1 MLEGM
6 YTAAAGMAAQQ
17 QRLDAVANDLANVN
31 TTGYKKLRVAF
42 RDLVYTEAGPGAAS
56 PAVREGAGSAATL
69 VGRGAAQ
76 GALQRTDRQLD
87 IAVQGPGYLRV
98 TNGNG
103 QQVLTRD
110 GALQLDANN
119 RLTTMHGDTTGVTVP
134 AGTSEEDVDIAT
146 NGNVTV
152 GNQVVGRL
160 DLVTVNNPGALAPQ
174 GDNSFTATAESGAPA
189 AAGANTVVEQGA
201 LEASN
206 VDVADSFTDMIE
218 AQRAFEL
225 GSRAIRMQD
234 QLLEIAN
241 GVKR

>member
-17 QRLDAVANDLANVN
+17 QRLDAVASDLANVN

-42 RDLVYTEAGPGAAS
+42 RDLVYTPTGPGAS
-56 PAVREGAGSAATL
+56 PGVQEGAGSAATL

-76 GALQRTDRQLD
+76 GALQRTDRPLD
-87 IAVQGPGYLRV
+87 VAVQGPGYLRV
-98 TNGNG
+98 TNAAG

-110 GALQLDANN
+110 GALQIDGNN
-119 RLTTMHGDTTGVTVP
+119 RLTTTSGLNTGIAVP
-134 AGTSEEDVDIAT
+134 AGTSDEDVDVAAD
-146 NGNVTV
+146 GSVSV
-152 GNQVVGRL
+152 GGRAVGRL
-160 DLVTVNNPGALAPQ
+160 DVVAVNNPGALAAQ
-174 GDNSFTATAESGAPA
+174 GDNTFAATAASGAPA
-189 AAGANTVVEQGA
+189 AAGANTTIEQGA

-206 VDVADSFTDMIE
+206 VDVADSFSDMIE

>member
-1 MLEGM
+1 M

-42 RDLVYTEAGPGAAS
+42 RDLVYTPTGPGATAG
-56 PAVREGAGSAATL
+56 VQEGAGSAATL
-69 VGRGAAQ
+69 IGRGSAQ
-76 GALQRTDRQLD
+76 GALQRTDRNLD
-87 IAVQGPGYLRV
+87 VAVQGPGYLRV
-98 TNGNG
+98 TNANG

-110 GALQLDANN
+110 GALQIDANN
-119 RLTTMHGDTTGVTVP
+119 RLTTVSGLATGITVP
-134 AGTSEEDVDIAT
+134 AGTSDTDVDVAAD
-146 NGNVTV
+146 GRVTV
-152 GNQVVGRL
+152 AGRPAGQL
-160 DLVTVNNPGALAPQ
+160 AIVAVNNPGALQAN
-174 GDNSFTATAESGAPA
+174 GDNTFTVTAQSGQAA
-189 AAGANTVVEQGA
+189 AAGANTTIEQGA

-206 VDVADSFTDMIE
+206 VDVAESFTEMIE
-218 AQRAFEL
+218 GQRAFEL